1 MRRPVRP
8 GCSLADSCSDAST
21 TAKPS
26 KRSSTSWTPPE
37 TSGGIGIGLIDYF
50 MSSVPCAADRR
61 SSPPPQHKNDL
72 NLDGSAAHG
81 GTLPFCVT
89 FLIFSNCMRLP
100 IRLAA
105 MMGLHVINVFTR
117 DSITLGQDGSTHQ
130 PVEHLTGLRESPSL
144 TVIRRGDAD
153 ETAVA
158 WRVAL

>member
-1 MRRPVRP
+1 
-8 GCSLADSCSDAST
+8 
-21 TAKPS
+21 
-26 KRSSTSWTPPE
+26 
-37 TSGGIGIGLIDYF
+37 LIDYF

-158 WRVAL
+158 WRVALQVGDHPVASVLRRQNRPRLDRTHLPWRTDCARVHMS